1 MNSILGVFFFLG
13 PHTLGKTMPSE
24 PRAKEIKSLANSH
37 NVSLEVYS
45 PNPVKLKMIAY

>member
-13 PHTLGKTMPSE
+13 SHTLGKTMPSE
-24 PRAKEIKSLANSH
+24 PHAKEIKSPANNH

-45 PNPVKLKMIAY
+45 PNSVKLKMIAH